1 MCHLTAHRWVQR
13 SKAVLPSSPA
23 MSTRS
28 KRRLSLW
35 FVICLL
41 NLLVVCETNVCL
53 NSHSCV
59 TLFMWDSL
67 IYVWLKL
74 WWIYVRPYL
83 YETWLIAM
91 HVWKVLE
98 HIIVDNQNCS
108 LCEVIVRI
116 SELLT
121 PYQNFWLSYRSS
133 GFVQKSELLT
143 LFQNFW
149 CSLGGADFARKSKL
163 LTPCQ
168 NFWFSRAILL
178 CVNLFA

>member
-1 MCHLTAHRWVQR
+1 
-13 SKAVLPSSPA
+13 

-35 FVICLL
+35 FMICLL

-83 YETWLIAM
+83 CETWLIAM
-91 HVWKVLE
+91 HVWNFLE
-98 HIIVDNQNCS
+98 HIIVVNQNCS
-108 LCEVIVRI
+108 LCE
-116 SELLT
+116 
-121 PYQNFWLSYRSS
+121 YQNFWPPTRTSDFRIGVLALC
-133 GFVQKSELLT
+133 GNQKFWPSFRTSDVRLEVLT
-143 LFQNFW
+143 LRENQNFW
-149 CSLGGADFARKSKL
+149 PPVRTSDFPR
-163 LTPCQ
+163 PYCY
-168 NFWFSRAILL
+168 
-178 CVNLFA
+178 V